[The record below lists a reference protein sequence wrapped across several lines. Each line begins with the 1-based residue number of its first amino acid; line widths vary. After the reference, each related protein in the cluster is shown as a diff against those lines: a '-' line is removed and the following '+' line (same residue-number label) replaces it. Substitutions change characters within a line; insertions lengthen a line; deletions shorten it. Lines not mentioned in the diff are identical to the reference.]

1 MTERRRGLIFGFG
14 AYGIWG
20 LFPLYWPLLEPA
32 GAGEILACRMAWS
45 LVTVVLVL
53 ASRRRWDWVGP
64 LLRSR
69 RAMLL
74 LLGASFCI
82 CVNWWTYIWA
92 VNSGHVIDAS
102 LGYFL
107 NPLVTVLF
115 GVLILHERLRTT
127 QWVAVGIGAAAV
139 LELAF
144 GAGHLPW
151 IALVL
156 ACSFGTYGLL
166 KKLAAVPA
174 LESMAIESGYQ
185 FLPALGFLIYLQVS
199 GHAVYGHAAW
209 HVTLLLTIAGA
220 VTLAPLLLFAGAT
233 NRLPL
238 SLIGLLQFLTPILQL
253 LCGVLVNHETAPG
266 SEWVGFG
273 IVWVALTVLSWD
285 GLRQAGAAKAAAAEA
300 GVGADASAGATVA
313 GADASAGATVAGG
326 AGDQIRGVGSTP
338 SSTSSVSLFSKPPA

>member
-1 MTERRRGLIFGFG
+1 MTEQRRGLIYGFG

-45 LVTVVLVL
+45 LVSVILVL
-53 ASRRRWDWVGP
+53 SAKRYWSWARP
-64 LLRSR
+64 LLHSR

-74 LLGASFCI
+74 LLGASACI

-115 GVLILHERLRTT
+115 GVLILHERLRPA
-127 QWVAVGIGAAAV
+127 QWLAVAIGAAAV
-139 LELAF
+139 LELAL

-174 LESMAIESGYQ
+174 LESMAVESGYQ
-185 FLPALGFLIYLQVS
+185 LLPALGYLIFLQVD
-199 GHAVYGHAAW
+199 GTAVYGHAAW
-209 HVTLLLTIAGA
+209 HVTLLLTLAGA
-220 VTLAPLLLFAGAT
+220 VTLVPLLLFAGAT

-238 SLIGLLQFLTPILQL
+238 SLIGLLQFLTPVLQL

-273 IVWVALTVLSWD
+273 IVWVALTVLTWD
-285 GLRQAGAAKAAAAEA
+285 GLRQAG
-300 GVGADASAGATVA
+300 GARIARARSQSPAQTSG
-313 GADASAGATVAGG
+313 S
-326 AGDQIRGVGSTP
+326 GSTP
-338 SSTSSVSLFSKPPA
+338 SSTSSASLFSRPPA

>member
-1 MTERRRGLIFGFG
+1 MTERRRGLIYGFG

-45 LVTVVLVL
+45 LVSVFLVL
-53 ASRRRWDWVGP
+53 GAKRYWTWARP

-69 RAMLL
+69 RQMLL
-74 LLGASFCI
+74 LLGASACI

-115 GVLILHERLRTT
+115 GVLVLRERLRPA
-127 QWVAVGIGAAAV
+127 QWTAVGIGAAAM
-139 LELAF
+139 LELGF

-166 KKLAAVPA
+166 KKLAAAPA
-174 LESMAIESGYQ
+174 LESMAVESAFQ
-185 FLPALGFLIYLQVS
+185 FLPALGFLLYLQAE
-199 GHAVYGHAAW
+199 GRAAYGHAAW
-209 HVTLLLTIAGA
+209 HVTVLLTLAGV
-220 VTLAPLLLFAGAT
+220 VTLVPLLLFAGAT

-238 SLIGLLQFLTPILQL
+238 SMIGLLQFLAPILQL
-253 LCGVLVNHETAPG
+253 LCGVAVMHETVPG
-266 SEWVGFG
+266 SEWIGFA
-273 IVWVALTVLSWD
+273 IVWLALTILTWD
-285 GLRQAGAAKAAAAEA
+285 GLRRSRPAGRP
-300 GVGADASAGATVA
+300 DASALPSPAPA
-313 GADASAGATVAGG
+313 GSSAS
-326 AGDQIRGVGSTP
+326 
-338 SSTSSVSLFSKPPA
+338 

>member
-32 GAGEILACRMAWS
+32 GAGEILACRMVWS
-45 LVTVVLVL
+45 LATVLFVL
-53 ASRRRWDWVGP
+53 AARRRCDWLRP

-107 NPLVTVLF
+107 NPLITVLF
-115 GVLILHERLRTT
+115 GVLILHERLRAT

-139 LELAF
+139 LELAL

-199 GHAVYGHAAW
+199 GTAAYGHAAW
-209 HVTLLLTIAGA
+209 HVTFLLTLAGA

-238 SLIGLLQFLTPILQL
+238 SLIGLLQFLTPVLQL

-266 SEWVGFG
+266 SEWIGFG
-273 IVWVALTVLSWD
+273 IVWVALTVLTWD
-285 GLRQAGAAKAAAAEA
+285 GLRQAGGRAQDS
-300 GVGADASAGATVA
+300 GSASANPA
-313 GADASAGATVAGG
+313 
-326 AGDQIRGVGSTP
+326 TP
-338 SSTSSVSLFSKPPA
+338 SSSSSAADLMPVREG

>member
-1 MTERRRGLIFGFG
+1 MTEQRRGLIFGFG

-32 GAGEILACRMAWS
+32 GAGEILACRMVWS
-45 LVTVVLVL
+45 LVTVLLVL
-53 ASRRRWDWVGP
+53 GARRRWDWIRP

-107 NPLVTVLF
+107 NPLITVLF

-185 FLPALGFLIYLQVS
+185 FLPALGFLIYLQAS
-199 GHAVYGHAAW
+199 GTAVYGHTAW
-209 HVTLLLTIAGA
+209 HVTLLLTLAGA

-238 SLIGLLQFLTPILQL
+238 SLIGLLQFLTPVLQL
-253 LCGVLVNHETAPG
+253 LCGVLVNHETAPV
-266 SEWVGFG
+266 SEWIGFG
-273 IVWVALTVLSWD
+273 IVWVALTVLTWD
-285 GLRQAGAAKAAAAEA
+285 GLRQAGGREQTSE
-300 GVGADASAGATVA
+300 SAPANLP
-313 GADASAGATVAGG
+313 
-326 AGDQIRGVGSTP
+326 P
-338 SSTSSVSLFSKPPA
+338 SSSAADLMPMRER

>member
-32 GAGEILACRMAWS
+32 GAGEILACRMVWS
-45 LVTVVLVL
+45 LITVL
-53 ASRRRWDWVGP
+53 ATLAASRHWAWVGP

-69 RAMLL
+69 RRTLL
-74 LLGASFCI
+74 LLGASACI
-82 CVNWWTYIWA
+82 SVNWWTYIWA
-92 VNSGHVIDAS
+92 VNSGHVIDAA

-115 GVLILHERLRTT
+115 GVLILHERLRPA
-127 QWVAVGIGAAAV
+127 QWLAVGIGAAAV
-139 LELAF
+139 LELGVA
-144 GAGHLPW
+144 AGHLPW

-174 LESMAIESGYQ
+174 LESMAVESGFQ
-185 FLPALGFLIYLQVS
+185 FLPALGFLIFMQVS
-199 GHAVYGHAAW
+199 GTATYGHAAW
-209 HVTLLLTIAGA
+209 HVTLLLTLAGS
-220 VTLAPLLLFAGAT
+220 VTLVPLLMFAGAT

-238 SLIGLLQFLTPILQL
+238 SVIGLLQFLTPVLQL

-273 IVWVALTVLSWD
+273 IVWAALTVLTAD
-285 GLRQAGAAKAAAAEA
+285 GLRQAGAASASKAQTS
-300 GVGADASAGATVA
+300 GA
-313 GADASAGATVAGG
+313 
-326 AGDQIRGVGSTP
+326 GSTP
-338 SSTSSVSLFSKPPA
+338 SSTSSASLLAKPSA

>member
-1 MTERRRGLIFGFG
+1 MTDRRRGLIFGFG
-14 AYGIWG
+14 AYGAWG
-20 LFPLYWPLLEPA
+20 LFPLYWPLLKPA
-32 GAGEILACRMAWS
+32 GAGEILACRMVFS
-45 LVTVVLVL
+45 LVTVLLVL
-53 ASRRRWDWVGP
+53 GARRRWDWLRP

-69 RAMLL
+69 RPMLL
-74 LLGASFCI
+74 LLGASCCI

-92 VNSGHVIDAS
+92 VNSGRVIDAS

-115 GVLILHERLRTT
+115 GVLILHERLRAT
-127 QWVAVGIGAAAV
+127 QWLAVGIGATAV

-156 ACSFGTYGLL
+156 ASSFGTYGLL

-174 LESMAIESGYQ
+174 LESMTIESGYQ

-199 GHAVYGHAAW
+199 GTAVYGHAAW
-209 HVTLLLTIAGA
+209 HVTLLLT
-220 VTLAPLLLFAGAT
+220 LAGAT

-238 SLIGLLQFLTPILQL
+238 SLIGLLQFLTPVLQL

-273 IVWVALTVLSWD
+273 IVWVALTVLTWD
-285 GLRQAGAAKAAAAEA
+285 GLRQAGN
-300 GVGADASAGATVA
+300 VPRASA
-313 GADASAGATVAGG
+313 ASAP
-326 AGDQIRGVGSTP
+326 TP
-338 SSTSSVSLFSKPPA
+338 SAVELSTVREG

>member
-20 LFPLYWPLLEPA
+20 IFPLYWPLLKPA
-32 GAGEILACRMAWS
+32 GAGEILACRMLWS

-53 ASRRRWDWVGP
+53 AGLRHWAWAGQ
-64 LLRSR
+64 LLRSPR
-69 RAMLL
+69 QLLL
-74 LLGASFCI
+74 LLGASICI
-82 CVNWWTYIWA
+82 SVNWGVYIWS
-92 VNSGHVIDAS
+92 VNAGHVIDAA

-115 GVLILHERLRTT
+115 GVLILHERLRPA
-127 QWVAVGIGAAAV
+127 QWLAVGIGAAAV
-139 LELAF
+139 LELALA
-144 GAGHLPW
+144 AGHLPW

-185 FLPALGFLIYLQVS
+185 FVPALGFLIYLQVS
-199 GHAVYGHAAW
+199 GTAVYGHASW
-209 HVTLLLTIAGA
+209 HVTLLLTLAGA
-220 VTLAPLLLFAGAT
+220 VTLIPLLLFAGAT

-238 SLIGLLQFLTPILQL
+238 STIGLLQFLTPVLQL

-266 SEWVGFG
+266 SEWIGFG
-273 IVWVALTVLSWD
+273 IVWLALAVLTAD
-285 GLRQAGAAKAAAAEA
+285 GLLQTRVQ
-300 GVGADASAGATVA
+300 
-313 GADASAGATVAGG
+313 GG
-326 AGDQIRGVGSTP
+326 DRARDQTSGVGSTP
-338 SSTSSVSLFSKPPA
+338 SSTSSASLVPKPSA

>member
-1 MTERRRGLIFGFG
+1 MTEQRRGLIYGFG

-45 LVTVVLVL
+45 LVSVILL
-53 ASRRRWDWVGP
+53 LGAKRYWSWARP

-74 LLGASFCI
+74 LLGASACI

-115 GVLILHERLRTT
+115 GVLILHERLRPA
-127 QWVAVGIGAAAV
+127 QWLAVAIGAAAV
-139 LELAF
+139 LELAL

-156 ACSFGTYGLL
+156 AGSFGTYGLL

-174 LESMAIESGYQ
+174 LESMAVESGYQ
-185 FLPALGFLIYLQVS
+185 LLPALGYLIFLQIH
-199 GHAVYGHAAW
+199 GTAVYGHAAW
-209 HVTLLLTIAGA
+209 HVTLLLTLAGA
-220 VTLAPLLLFAGAT
+220 VTLVPLLLFAGAT

-238 SLIGLLQFLTPILQL
+238 SLIGLLQFLTPVLQL

-273 IVWVALTVLSWD
+273 IVWVALTVLTWD
-285 GLRQAGAAKAAAAEA
+285 GLRQAG
-300 GVGADASAGATVA
+300 GARIAQAQAQAQAQTSG
-313 GADASAGATVAGG
+313 S
-326 AGDQIRGVGSTP
+326 GSTP
-338 SSTSSVSLFSKPPA
+338 SSTSSASLFSRPPA

>member
-32 GAGEILACRMAWS
+32 GAGEILACRMLWS

-53 ASRRRWDWVGP
+53 GVLRHWAWFGP
-64 LLRSR
+64 LLHTPRKL
-69 RAMLL
+69 LL
-74 LLGASFCI
+74 LLGASACI
-82 CVNWWTYIWA
+82 SVNWWTYIWA
-92 VNSGHVIDAS
+92 VNAGHVIDAA

-115 GVLILHERLRTT
+115 GVLILHERLRSA
-127 QWVAVGIGAAAV
+127 QWLAVGIGAVAV
-139 LELAF
+139 LELALA
-144 GAGHLPW
+144 AGHLPW

-174 LESMAIESGYQ
+174 LESMAVESGYQ
-185 FLPALGFLIYLQVS
+185 LLPALGFLIYLQVN
-199 GHAVYGHAAW
+199 GTAVYGHAAW
-209 HVTLLLTIAGA
+209 HVTLLLTLAGA

-238 SLIGLLQFLTPILQL
+238 SMIGLLQFLTPVLQL

-266 SEWVGFG
+266 SEWIGFG
-273 IVWVALTVLSWD
+273 IVWVALAVLTAD
-285 GLRQAGAAKAAAAEA
+285 GLRQAR
-300 GVGADASAGATVA
+300 
-313 GADASAGATVAGG
+313 G
-326 AGDQIRGVGSTP
+326 AGRIP
-338 SSTSSVSLFSKPPA
+338 SSTSSDSLVLKPSA